1 MLGQTAHTPST
12 LQCSC
17 LILPHHRTIMR
28 CANAI
33 KYQTLSS
40 AAAAVVVVALPPAAA
55 AAVAM
60 TCRSGGAAI
69 VAIAGFSFGL
79 SFGCGVPIK
88 LLFSAEY

>member
-17 LILPHHRTIMR
+17 SILPHHRTIMR

-33 KYQTLSS
+33 KYQRLSS
-40 AAAAVVVVALPPAAA
+40 AASAVVVVAPPPPA

-69 VAIAGFSFGL
+69 VAIAGFRFGL